1 MSIVRISSLIKR
13 FGNFTALDG
22 IDLEVKRGEIYG
34 FIGPNGAG
42 KTTTIRVLLGILKA
56 TGVKLKYLE
65 WMHGRMQWKYIES
78 RICSWRSEPLAQPHR
93 R

>member
-56 TGVKLKYLE
+56 TGARLKSLE
-65 WMHGRMQWKYIES
+65 WMHGRMQ
-78 RICSWRSEPLAQPHR
+78 
-93 R
+93 